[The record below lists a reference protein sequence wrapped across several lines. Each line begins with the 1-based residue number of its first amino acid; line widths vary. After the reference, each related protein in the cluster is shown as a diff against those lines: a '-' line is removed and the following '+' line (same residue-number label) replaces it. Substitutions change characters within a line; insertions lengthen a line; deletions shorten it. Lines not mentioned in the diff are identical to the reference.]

1 MLYLS
6 IIMIIPFGY
15 GLLIPIFFKRM
26 HFKEAIYFYIS
37 YIIFITFG
45 FFIVLLTYTY
55 SLLGMDSI
63 TWGKTRAIKN
73 ISKNIKFKEINLDN
87 IDCIV

>member
-6 IIMIIPFGY
+6 NIMIVPFGY

-26 HFKEAIYFYIS
+26 HFNEAMYFYLS
-37 YIIFITFG
+37 YIIFITMG
-45 FFIVLLTYTY
+45 FFIVLLTYAY

-63 TWGKTRAIKN
+63 TWGKTRAIKHIKKN
-73 ISKNIKFKEINLDN
+73 IIKFKN
-87 IDCIV
+87 IEYDDSMV